1 MIHYA
6 SRLIQFCPD
15 IYRSLFEFYVESI
28 DMDTDVEAALIFD
41 KLRELEAFLFV
52 EEQEPDGYFTEEKIE
67 FKKAIE

>member
-1 MIHYA
+1 
-6 SRLIQFCPD
+6 
-15 IYRSLFEFYVESI
+15 
-28 DMDTDVEAALIFD
+28 MDTDVEAALIFD